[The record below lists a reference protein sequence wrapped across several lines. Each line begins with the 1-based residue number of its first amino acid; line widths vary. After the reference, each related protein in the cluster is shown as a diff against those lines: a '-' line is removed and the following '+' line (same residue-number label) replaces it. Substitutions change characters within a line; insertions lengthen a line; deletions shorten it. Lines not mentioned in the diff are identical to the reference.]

1 MLWLVR
7 EERKEEW
14 IRAVLAWSGVVVGE
28 EAVGMS
34 PVGGKTV
41 PGSNEM
47 VIIAVSIYGSW
58 FKE

>member
-1 MLWLVR
+1 MR

-47 VIIAVSIYGSW
+47 VIIAVSIYGAWS
-58 FKE
+58 KE